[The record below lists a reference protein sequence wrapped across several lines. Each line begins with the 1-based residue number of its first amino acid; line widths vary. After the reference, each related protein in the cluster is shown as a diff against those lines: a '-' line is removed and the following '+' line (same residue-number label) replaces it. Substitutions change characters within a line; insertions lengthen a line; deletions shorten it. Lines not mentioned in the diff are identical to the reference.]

1 MPVLLVVEVMVRDPR
16 HVEQVH
22 PHLRPLSTQFTCFT
36 STKVHIGARELG
48 VRDARHVEQVHAH
61 SVWPRSRMLTYADA
75 S

>member
-36 STKVHIGARELG
+36 SSKVHIEARELG
-48 VRDARHVEQVHAH
+48 LCDARHVEQVLSLLALVL
-61 SVWPRSRMLTYADA
+61 S
-75 S
+75 